1 MRSRFIEKL
10 TFTNSN
16 GSSLLFSVKSVFH
29 VNVGKDVKGLSDVEN
44 EIYSTS
50 GINQAGATYLGYH
63 IESRDIEIVGFI
75 NERDKSIIR
84 EYRHQMNHAL
94 NPAYEGTLV
103 YQHDSFTRQIKC
115 RVHSAPQFSVESGW
129 LKFSIRLLCLNPYWT
144 DESETYTQIATWIG
158 GMEFD
163 SINGLQLTV
172 SAEDPEWEVGYR
184 LPNLITN
191 ILNTG
196 DAETGL
202 TITFMAQGAVTDPG
216 LIDVK
221 TQEYIKVNMSMLAGE
236 EITIKTGYGEKSV
249 TFKDQHG
256 ETHDIFRYLDI
267 NSTYLQLQIGDNPY
281 RYFAEAG
288 EDNLNVT
295 IKHSNLYLGV

>member
-1 MRSRFIEKL
+1 MKSKYIEKL
-10 TFTNSN
+10 IFTNSN
-16 GSSLLFSVKSVFH
+16 GSSLTFSVRSVFH
-29 VNVGKDVKGLSDVEN
+29 VNISKDVSGLSDVEN

-63 IESRDIEIVGFI
+63 IEARDIDIVGYI
-75 NERDKSIIR
+75 NERDKSIVR
-84 EYRHQMNHAL
+84 EYRHKLNHAL

-103 YQHDSFTRQIKC
+103 YQHDSFNRKIKC
-115 RVHSAPQFSVESGW
+115 RVHSAPKFTTEGGW
-129 LKFSIRLLCLNPYWT
+129 LKFSIQLLCLNPFWT
-144 DESETYTQIATWIG
+144 DEAETYTQIATWIG

-163 SINGLQLTV
+163 SVDGLQITV
-172 SAEDPEWEVGYR
+172 SAEDPEWEIGYR

-191 ILNTG
+191 IQNTG

-202 TITFMAQGAVTDPG
+202 TITFMAQGAVSNPG

-221 TQEYIKVNMSMLAGE
+221 TQEYLKVNMNMLPGE
-236 EITIKTGYGEKSV
+236 EITVKTGYGEKSV
-249 TFKDQHG
+249 TFKNQAG
-256 ETHDIFRYLDI
+256 VESDIFQYLDI
-267 NSTYLQLQIGDNPY
+267 NSTYLQLAIGDNPY